1 MKYTTVIRHAISASH
16 NLVGHPLCERVHGHE
31 YMVRVHVEGE
41 SNPTWH
47 AQTIDYHKIALVRD
61 VISEL
66 NYRDLNE
73 MMGGS
78 IPSVQG
84 IANYLMA
91 RLALLGATKVEVDE
105 SGTGLSAIAESTAY

>member
-1 MKYTTVIRHAISASH
+1 MKYTTVVRHAISAAHS
-16 NLVGHPLCERVHGHE
+16 LKGHPTCERVHGHE

-41 SNPTWH
+41 SNPAWH
-47 AQTIDYHKIALVRD
+47 SMTVPPEKIEAIRD

-66 NYRDLNE
+66 NFRDLNA

-78 IPSVQG
+78 VPSVQG

-105 SGTGLSAIAESTAY
+105 SGTGLSAATEATAY

>member
-1 MKYTTVIRHAISASH
+1 MKYTTVVRHAISAGH
-16 NLVGHPLCERVHGHE
+16 HLKGHPLCERVHGHE

-41 SNPTWH
+41 SEAKWWG
-47 AQTIDYHKIALVRD
+47 QTLPFEKIEAIRD

-66 NYRDLNE
+66 NFRDLNA

-78 IPSVQG
+78 VPSVQG

-91 RLALLGATKVEVDE
+91 RLSLLGATKVEVDE
-105 SGTGLSAIAESTAY
+105 SGTGLSAIAEATAY

>member
-1 MKYTTVIRHAISASH
+1 MKYTTVIRHAISAGH
-16 NLVGHPLCERVHGHE
+16 NLGGHPVCGRIHGHE
-31 YMVRVHVEGE
+31 YMIRVHVEGE
-41 SNPTWH
+41 PKHEWWG
-47 AQTIDYHKIALVRD
+47 QTLSLEQVESIRD
-61 VISEL
+61 VIGEL
-66 NYRDLNE
+66 NFRDLNA

-105 SGTGLSAIAESTAY
+105 SGTGLSAIAEATAY